1 MVESL
6 PLYRESTTDRRCVAL
21 QRSEH
26 VKGSRVE
33 LRPLVPTMVARPVA
47 ELPNEEHVEGFAS

>member
-6 PLYRESTTDRRCVAL
+6 RFYRESTTDRRCVAL

-26 VKGSRVE
+26 VKGP
-33 LRPLVPTMVARPVA
+33 LREKVLLVIV
-47 ELPNEEHVEGFAS
+47 GKS